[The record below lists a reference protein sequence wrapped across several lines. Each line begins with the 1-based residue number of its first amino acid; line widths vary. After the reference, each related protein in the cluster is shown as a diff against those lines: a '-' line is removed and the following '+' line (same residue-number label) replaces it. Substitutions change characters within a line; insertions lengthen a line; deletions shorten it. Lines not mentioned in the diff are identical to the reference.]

1 MTVGE
6 PSKKQWGIE
15 RLTGTAGRF
24 HARELPAPVERLVS
38 VLEVT
43 RPALVLGSAQP
54 ETDVDAI
61 ALSRHDVELVRRRS
75 GGGAVLLVPGE
86 TVWVDVV
93 LPRGDALWC
102 DDVGKAFHWLGEVW
116 IEALAKLG
124 INGVSHEGPLI
135 CSPWS
140 RRICFAGL
148 GAGEVLVD
156 GRKVV
161 GISQRR
167 QRSGVRFQ
175 CAILRRWDPETVVN
189 LMSMNNTERA
199 EAMAALQPV
208 ATGIGATPNEI
219 TEALLS
225 SLPG

>member
-1 MTVGE
+1 MTVTGFPE
-6 PSKKQWGIE
+6 KSWVIE
-15 RLTGTAGRF
+15 RLTGSAGGF
-24 HARELPAPVERLVS
+24 HARELPTPVERLVS

-54 ETDVDAI
+54 ETDVDVI
-61 ALSRHDVELVRRRS
+61 ALARHDVELVRRRS

-86 TVWVDVV
+86 TVWIDIV

-102 DDVGKAFHWLGEVW
+102 DDVGKAFHWLGDVW

-124 INGVSHEGPLI
+124 VKGISHEGPMA
-135 CSPWS
+135 CSQWS
-140 RRICFAGL
+140 RRICFAGV

-167 QRSGVRFQ
+167 QRLGARFQ
-175 CAILRRWDPETVVN
+175 CAVLRRWDPEAVVN
-189 LMSMNNTERA
+189 LMSMNSTERA
-199 EAMAALQPV
+199 EAMDGLQPV

>member
-1 MTVGE
+1 MTE
-6 PSKKQWGIE
+6 SSEKQWVIE

-24 HARELPAPVERLVS
+24 HARELPTPVERQVS

-43 RPALVLGSAQP
+43 RSALVLGSAQP

-61 ALSRHDVELVRRRS
+61 ALARHDVELVRRRS

-93 LPRGDALWC
+93 LPRDDALWC

-116 IEALAKLG
+116 IGALAKLG
-124 INGVSHEGPLI
+124 INGVSHEGPLA

-140 RRICFAGL
+140 RRICFAGV

-167 QRSGVRFQ
+167 QRSGARFQ
-175 CAILRRWDPETVVN
+175 CAVLRRWDPEAVVN

-208 ATGIGATPNEI
+208 AIGIGATPNEI